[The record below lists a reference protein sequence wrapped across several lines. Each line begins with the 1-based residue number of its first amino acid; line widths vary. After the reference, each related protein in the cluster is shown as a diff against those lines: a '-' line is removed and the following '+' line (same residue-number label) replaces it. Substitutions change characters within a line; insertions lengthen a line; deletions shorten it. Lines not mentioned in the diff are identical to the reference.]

1 MSESGRRWGGPSACQ
16 RAATIAL
23 ASFGA
28 TVASA
33 AIAAPAP
40 AAVAHVVQPGET
52 LWSIAAANNLT
63 TRTVA
68 VYNGLSEDAQV
79 IAGTTIDVPTVDEGA
94 AALQAA
100 GITPGSPSTTTSTTA
115 STTPSAPSAPTP
127 APAGPP
133 APSPPPF
140 PYATIPSPSGDVYL
154 DAGAA
159 TAWESMRAQAL
170 SDYGVD
176 LYPAGPLSAY
186 RSYAQQSYLY
196 QLFLA
201 GQGAPANPPGSST
214 HELGIAVDLA
224 TPEMRSVVDAI
235 GPNYCWYPHYDN
247 EWWHVEFQCY

>member
-1 MSESGRRWGGPSACQ
+1 MSARGRRWGGPSAYR
-16 RAATIAL
+16 RAASLAL
-23 ASFGA
+23 ASFGV

-33 AIAAPAP
+33 AMAAPAP

-68 VYNGLSEDAQV
+68 AYNGLSEDAQV
-79 IAGTTIDVPTVDEGA
+79 IAGTTVDVPTVDEGA
-94 AALQAA
+94 AVLQAA
-100 GITPGSPSTTTSTTA
+100 EITPGSPSATGSSATPTTTSR
-115 STTPSAPSAPTP
+115 APSVL
-127 APAGPP
+127 AGPP
-133 APSPPPF
+133 APTPPPF
-140 PYATIPSPSGDVYL
+140 PYATIPSPSGDLYL

-159 TAWESMRAQAL
+159 ASWESMRAQAI

-176 LYPAGPLSAY
+176 LYPGGPLSAY

-196 QLFLA
+196 QLFLT
-201 GQGAPANPPGSST
+201 GQGERANPPGSST

>member
-1 MSESGRRWGGPSACQ
+1 M
-16 RAATIAL
+16 
-23 ASFGA
+23 
-28 TVASA
+28 
-33 AIAAPAP
+33 AAPAP

-52 LWSIAAANNLT
+52 LWSIAAANDLT

-68 VYNGLSEDAQV
+68 AYNGLSEDAQV

-94 AALQAA
+94 AALAAA
-100 GITPGSPSTTTSTTA
+100 GITPGSPSATGNSVTPTTRSR
-115 STTPSAPSAPTP
+115 APSV
-127 APAGPP
+127 PAGPP
-133 APSPPPF
+133 ASTPPPF
-140 PYATIPSPSGDVYL
+140 PYATIPSPSGDLYL

-159 TAWESMRAQAL
+159 ASWESMRAQAI

-176 LYPAGPLSAY
+176 LYPGGPLSAY

-196 QLFLA
+196 ELFRT
-201 GQGAPANPPGSST
+201 GQGERANPPGSST

-235 GPNYCWYPHYDN
+235 GPYYCWYPHYDS